1 MEHHPAISVQKV
13 TKRFPGVVALRDVS
27 LDLFPGEVHALVGEN
42 GAGKSTLVKIISGA
56 LRPDGGAVVIEG
68 RSFPFLTPYQ
78 ARNLGIATVYQE
90 QQLVPALTVAEN
102 LFLGREWRARGGWVD
117 FGKMFAEARR
127 LIDLF
132 GLSLDPRA
140 RVEDLSVA
148 ERQEVAILK
157 VLRDKTR
164 VILLDEPTAALSKEQ
179 IQFFFD
185 FVNRLREEGMAILYI
200 SHHLEEVLAIAQ
212 KVTVL
217 RDGENVGTFQSD
229 QVDKNTL
236 VEKMAGHRLAR
247 RHSEERKPPQ
257 EVVLRVENLGD
268 GKSFQNLSLELRKGE
283 IVGFLGVTGSG
294 CRGVLRV
301 LAGLRRWG
309 EGRVYLRGKLLD
321 PYDVADA
328 VALGI
333 FFMPEDMRREGLVLP
348 LGFAQ
353 NITLSRL
360 KKVLWRG
367 FIHPGKERAAA
378 QEYVRA
384 LNIAVPSEEAEVGIL
399 SGGNQRKVLLAR
411 ALFSDAWC
419 WLLEDPTQ
427 GIDVEARAEVHHLLL
442 QARSLG
448 KSILLFSSDFD
459 ELITVTDRIL
469 VFHRGKVVQE
479 IDKPEQT
486 TSQELLRLMLGG

>member
-1 MEHHPAISVQKV
+1 MEHRPTISVHKV

-56 LRPDGGAVVIEG
+56 LRPDEGVINIEG
-68 RSFPFLTPYQ
+68 KSFSFLTPYQ
-78 ARNLGIATVYQE
+78 ARSLGIATVYQE

-117 FGKMFAEARR
+117 FGRMFAEARR

-157 VLRDKTR
+157 VLQEKTR

-247 RHSEERKPPQ
+247 
-257 EVVLRVENLGD
+257 
-268 GKSFQNLSLELRKGE
+268 
-283 IVGFLGVTGSG
+283 
-294 CRGVLRV
+294 
-301 LAGLRRWG
+301 
-309 EGRVYLRGKLLD
+309 
-321 PYDVADA
+321 
-328 VALGI
+328 
-333 FFMPEDMRREGLVLP
+333 
-348 LGFAQ
+348 
-353 NITLSRL
+353 
-360 KKVLWRG
+360 
-367 FIHPGKERAAA
+367 
-378 QEYVRA
+378 
-384 LNIAVPSEEAEVGIL
+384 
-399 SGGNQRKVLLAR
+399 
-411 ALFSDAWC
+411 
-419 WLLEDPTQ
+419 
-427 GIDVEARAEVHHLLL
+427 
-442 QARSLG
+442 
-448 KSILLFSSDFD
+448 
-459 ELITVTDRIL
+459 
-469 VFHRGKVVQE
+469 
-479 IDKPEQT
+479 
-486 TSQELLRLMLGG
+486 